1 MALRSDG
8 RAADELRPITIERD
22 FLRHPLGSVLITY
35 ISSYHYSFLLPVKGK
50 HLKVFGIAFLSLTIE
65 LVVKARKILC
75 GYKVQ
80 EFIMNKLSEW
90 QRGKEL
96 LGKRKCSNF

>member
-1 MALRSDG
+1 MAY
-8 RAADELRPITIERD
+8 
-22 FLRHPLGSVLITY
+22 F
-35 ISSYHYSFLLPVKGK
+35 SSYPCSLLLPVKGK
-50 HLKVFGIAFLSLTIE
+50 HLKVLGIAFLSLTIE

-80 EFIMNKLSEW
+80 EFIMNKFSEW

-96 LGKRKCSNF
+96 LRRGNALIFS